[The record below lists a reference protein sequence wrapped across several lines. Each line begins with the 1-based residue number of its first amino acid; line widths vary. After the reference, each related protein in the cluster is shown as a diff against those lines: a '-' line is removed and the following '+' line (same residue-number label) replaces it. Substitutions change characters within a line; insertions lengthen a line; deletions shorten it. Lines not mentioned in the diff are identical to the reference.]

1 MTATFPHSQTDAQ
14 ALAIAQAVQAA
25 VAPAT
30 VILFGSRA
38 VGDYRPD
45 SDVDLLVVSDE
56 ANPKDTAFRA
66 KKAAAAFMRDCPP
79 DLEVNPMGI
88 SRREFRR
95 CRQSFQHLAG
105 QAARYGVFMSD
116 PEPEPRDTD
125 MDTDAA
131 ADPYP
136 AHWPGTKQR
145 TRNALRYRRDM
156 DAFIRS
162 EGVSQESIGFVA
174 QQAVEN
180 VLKGWLSA
188 YNDDRRYQHPL
199 PPLWLA
205 IQELEDF
212 NDPASAEVYAAVSEL
227 FAFIGYDETIPLS
240 EQADWLSNY
249 AVLYRY
255 NETDHDMIAAEFAEL
270 TGLIRWAVESVI
282 AHIFRISGVDPDDPQ
297 ALAR

>member
-1 MTATFPHSQTDAQ
+1 MTTALPPSQTDAQ
-14 ALAIAQAVQAA
+14 ALAIAAAVQAA

-45 SDVDLLVVSDE
+45 SDVDLLVITDE

-116 PEPEPRDTD
+116 PE
-125 MDTDAA
+125 MDTGAERAADAA
-131 ADPYP
+131 TDPYP

-145 TRNALRYRRDM
+145 IRNALRYRRDM

-199 PPLWLA
+199 PPLWMA

-212 NDPASAEVYAAVSEL
+212 NDPANQEVYAAVSEL
-227 FAFIGYDETIPLS
+227 FAFIGYDEILPLS

-255 NETDHDMIAAEFAEL
+255 NETDHDMLAAEFAEL

-282 AHIFRISGVDPDDPQ
+282 AHIFRISGVAPDDPQ

>member
-1 MTATFPHSQTDAQ
+1 MTTALPPSQTDAQ

-45 SDVDLLVVSDE
+45 SDVDLLVVTDE

-66 KKAAAAFMRDCPP
+66 KKAAAAFMRHCPP

-116 PEPEPRDTD
+116 PE
-125 MDTDAA
+125 MDTGAESAADAA

-145 TRNALRYRRDM
+145 IRNALRYRRDM

-199 PPLWLA
+199 PPLWRA

-212 NDPASAEVYAAVSEL
+212 NDPAHQEVYAAVSEL
-227 FAFIGYDETIPLS
+227 FAFIGYDEILPLS

-270 TGLIRWAVESVI
+270 TGLIRWAVEEVI

>member
-1 MTATFPHSQTDAQ
+1 MTTTVPPSQTDAQ
-14 ALAIAQAVQAA
+14 ALAIATAVQAA

-116 PEPEPRDTD
+116 PE
-125 MDTDAA
+125 MDTGAERSADAA
-131 ADPYP
+131 AAPYP

-145 TRNALRYRRDM
+145 IRHALRYRRDM

-199 PPLWLA
+199 PPLWMA

-212 NDPASAEVYAAVSEL
+212 NDPANQEVYAAVSEL

-282 AHIFRISGVDPDDPQ
+282 AHIFRISGVAPDAPQ

>member
-1 MTATFPHSQTDAQ
+1 MPTTTAPHSQTDAR
-14 ALAIAQAVQAA
+14 ALAIAQAVQDA

-38 VGDYRPD
+38 IGDYRPD
-45 SDVDLLVVSDE
+45 SDVDLLVVTDE
-56 ANPKDTAFRA
+56 ANPKDAAFRA
-66 KKAAAAFMRDCPP
+66 KKAAAAFMRHCPP

-88 SRREFRR
+88 SRREFDR

-105 QAARYGVFMSD
+105 QAARYGVFMRD
-116 PEPEPRDTD
+116 PEPETENQDI
-125 MDTDAA
+125 A

-145 TRNALRYRRDM
+145 IRNAMRYIGDLNAQARYRNQ
-156 DAFIRS
+156 S
-162 EGVSQESIGFVA
+162 SESIGFVA

-180 VLKGWLSA
+180 ALKGWLSA

-199 PPLWLA
+199 PPLWMA
-205 IQELEDF
+205 IQEIEDF
-212 NDPASAEVYAAVSEL
+212 NDPANQEVYTAVSEL

-255 NETDHDMIAAEFAEL
+255 NETDHDMVAAEFAEL
-270 TGLIRWAVESVI
+270 TNLIRYAVETVI
-282 AHIFRISGVDPDDPQ
+282 AHIFRISGVNPDDPQ

>member
-1 MTATFPHSQTDAQ
+1 MPTTTANHRQTDAR
-14 ALAIAQAVQAA
+14 ALAIAQAVQDDL
-25 VAPAT
+25 APAT

-45 SDVDLLVVSDE
+45 SDVDLLVVTDE
-56 ANPKDTAFRA
+56 ANPKDAAFRA
-66 KKAAAAFMRDCPP
+66 KKAAAAFMQTCPP

-88 SRREFRR
+88 SRREFDR

-105 QAARYGVFMSD
+105 QAARYGVFMRD
-116 PEPEPRDTD
+116 PELDPKD
-125 MDTDAA
+125 MDTDTA

-145 TRNALRYRRDM
+145 IRNAQRYIRDLN
-156 DAFIRS
+156 AFNRS
-162 EGVSQESIGFVA
+162 REVSQESIGFVA

-180 VLKGWLSA
+180 ALKGWLSA

-199 PPLWLA
+199 PPLWMA
-205 IQELEDF
+205 IQEIEDF
-212 NDPASAEVYAAVSEL
+212 NDPANQEVYTAVSEL
-227 FAFIGYDETIPLS
+227 FAFIGYDGTIPLS

-270 TGLIRWAVESVI
+270 TGLIRYAVESII

>member
-1 MTATFPHSQTDAQ
+1 MTTAIPHSQTDAQ
-14 ALAIAQAVQAA
+14 ALAIAAAVQAEM
-25 VAPAT
+25 APAT

-66 KKAAAAFMRDCPP
+66 QKAAAAFMRNCPP

-116 PEPEPRDTD
+116 PELDTGAENAA
-125 MDTDAA
+125 DAA

-145 TRNALRYRRDM
+145 IRNALRYRRDM

-199 PPLWLA
+199 PPLWRA

-212 NDPASAEVYAAVSEL
+212 NDPANQEVYAAVSEL
-227 FAFIGYDETIPLS
+227 FAFIGYDEILPLS

-255 NETDHDMIAAEFAEL
+255 NETDHDMLAAEFAEL
-270 TGLIRWAVESVI
+270 TGLIRWAVEEVI

>member
-1 MTATFPHSQTDAQ
+1 MP
-14 ALAIAQAVQAA
+14 
-25 VAPAT
+25 
-30 VILFGSRA
+30 A

-116 PEPEPRDTD
+116 PEPETGDESI
-125 MDTDAA
+125 TDAA
-131 ADPYP
+131 AADSYP

-145 TRNALRYRRDM
+145 IRNALRYIRDLN
-156 DAFIRS
+156 AQAQYRNQS
-162 EGVSQESIGFVA
+162 SESIGFVA

-199 PPLWLA
+199 PPLWMA

-212 NDPASAEVYAAVSEL
+212 NDPANQEVYAAVSEL

-282 AHIFRISGVDPDDPQ
+282 AHIFRISGVDLDDLQ

>member
-1 MTATFPHSQTDAQ
+1 MTTAIPHSQTDAQ
-14 ALAIAQAVQAA
+14 ALAIAEAVQAA

-66 KKAAAAFMRDCPP
+66 KKAAAAFMRNCPP

-125 MDTDAA
+125 MDADAA

-145 TRNALRYRRDM
+145 IRNALRYIQDLNAQAEYRNQ
-156 DAFIRS
+156 S
-162 EGVSQESIGFVA
+162 SESIGFVA

-199 PPLWLA
+199 PPLWMA
-205 IQELEDF
+205 IQEIEDF
-212 NDPASAEVYAAVSEL
+212 SDPANQEVYAAVSEL
-227 FAFIGYDETIPLS
+227 FAFIGYDEILPLS

-270 TGLIRWAVESVI
+270 TGLIRWAVEAVI

>member
-1 MTATFPHSQTDAQ
+1 MTTTISPSQTDAQ

-66 KKAAAAFMRDCPP
+66 KKAAAAFMRHCPP

-116 PEPEPRDTD
+116 PELDTGAENAA
-125 MDTDAA
+125 DAA

-145 TRNALRYRRDM
+145 IRNALRYRRDM

-199 PPLWLA
+199 PPLWRA

-212 NDPASAEVYAAVSEL
+212 NDPANQEVYAAVSEL
-227 FAFIGYDETIPLS
+227 FAFIGYDEILPLS

-270 TGLIRWAVESVI
+270 TGLIRWAVEEVI